1 VAVVPVPVTSRDC
14 VSPFAVKLTLVLAA
28 AVNGG
33 ARRRPNSPAAT
44 FGEPATSPT
53 PRTENFTDS
62 VTRRTPITGECQFL
76 SLEPADI
83 GGARTRR
90 PLPNGLCY
98 TVRFSMEDTVSEQDN
113 IRIVH
118 EALEAWNKHD
128 PGRFVQLLERRSKS
142 LSSSLRTSPP

>member
-1 VAVVPVPVTSRDC
+1 MAVVPVPVTSRDC

-62 VTRRTPITGECQFL
+62 VTSRTPIIGECQLL

-83 GGARTRR
+83 GGGANEAAATERAMLRS
-90 PLPNGLCY
+90 PLFHGGHH
-98 TVRFSMEDTVSEQDN
+98 VR
-113 IRIVH
+113 
-118 EALEAWNKHD
+118 A
-128 PGRFVQLLERRSKS
+128 G
-142 LSSSLRTSPP
+142 